1 LNLESLVLQDIWF
14 RYVAEGPELLRG
26 LNLTVSAGESVAL
39 TGPSGSGKTTVL
51 RVAAGLE
58 MPHRGVVAIC
68 GDHMGPNA
76 EERGDIRA
84 RYIGLVFDR
93 PRLLAGLT
101 ARENVIAARLP
112 WESGSSLNEESAS
125 LLDAC
130 GLIGRHGTRP
140 PALSGGERQL
150 VSVARAL
157 IGGHLVL
164 LADEPTA
171 HLDRAGG
178 EKVMKVLLE
187 RARSMMAATLFTTHD
202 PHVAGMASRTLR
214 LADGAIAAP
223 LDPSRLPR
231 PA

>member
-1 LNLESLVLQDIWF
+1 MNLESLVLQDIWF

-26 LNLTVSAGESVAL
+26 LDLTVSAGESVAL

-58 MPHRGVVAIC
+58 MPQRGVVAIC
-68 GDHMGPNA
+68 GDRMGPIA
-76 EERGDIRA
+76 EERRDIRA
-84 RYIGLVFDR
+84 RHIGLVFDR
-93 PRLLAGLT
+93 SRLLAGLT

-112 WESGSSLNEESAS
+112 WQSGPLLSEEAAR

-130 GLIGRHGTRP
+130 GLTGRHATRP
-140 PALSGGERQL
+140 AALSGGERQL

-157 IGGHLVL
+157 IGGHRVL

-178 EKVMKVLLE
+178 DKVMRVLLE
-187 RARSMMAATLFTTHD
+187 HARSMRAATLFTTHD
-202 PHVAGMASRTLR
+202 PNVAHMATRTVR
-214 LADGAIAAP
+214 LADGTIAAHE
-223 LDPSRLPR
+223 DPSPR
-231 PA
+231 SA